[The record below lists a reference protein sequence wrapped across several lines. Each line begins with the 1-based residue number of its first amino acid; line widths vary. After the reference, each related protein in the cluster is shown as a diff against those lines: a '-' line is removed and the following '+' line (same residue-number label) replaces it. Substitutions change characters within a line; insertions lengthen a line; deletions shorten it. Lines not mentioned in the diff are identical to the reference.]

1 MKVPKA
7 RTEAAMKTSL
17 LIPATLLLGALLLSA
32 CQGASDGAPSDPER
46 YKRSHDRYM
55 DSYEPKAG
63 GPG

>member
-1 MKVPKA
+1 ML
-7 RTEAAMKTSL
+7 EAGVKTAP
-17 LIPATLLLGALLLSA
+17 LIPAALLLAALLLSA